1 MRVARVEAYCADAIG
16 YAAAMAEQAQLF
28 LALQARSRPN
38 NGGPVPLSEQVLLG
52 GYLGRDGAPVIRLQ
66 LHYDNV
72 VVTLA
77 ADGST
82 VRFFE
87 SSRGLD
93 VCGGLSTTGG
103 TPRGR
108 ESPAKTQGYTYPEE
122 VEMKLSAP
130 KMITWVVALVVGVIG
145 ILIHVG
151 SLSIVAVPFGLG
163 FWLVA
168 VAFVLLL
175 VATLLKGL

>member
-1 MRVARVEAYCADAIG
+1 
-16 YAAAMAEQAQLF
+16 
-28 LALQARSRPN
+28 
-38 NGGPVPLSEQVLLG
+38 
-52 GYLGRDGAPVIRLQ
+52 
-66 LHYDNV
+66 
-72 VVTLA
+72 
-77 ADGST
+77 
-82 VRFFE
+82 
-87 SSRGLD
+87 
-93 VCGGLSTTGG
+93 
-103 TPRGR
+103 
-108 ESPAKTQGYTYPEE
+108 
-122 VEMKLSAP
+122 MKLSAP